1 MGTDMAVAVAMAMVA
16 ALATST
22 TLSHRLLALQMFDKD
37 YQEQIQLFPTNSRAK
52 PGCFSFLLS
61 ITCVSVRVSHLFA
74 QQCTLDL
81 ISVFMRGKGG
91 GGSKIRR
98 RAACLCIMKKMDFI
112 KKMKKIEQLCSCGR
126 YPYIL

>member
-1 MGTDMAVAVAMAMVA
+1 MGADMAVAMAMVA

-52 PGCFSFLLS
+52 PGCFSFFLS

-91 GGSKIRR
+91 GVKNT
-98 RAACLCIMKKMDFI
+98 K
-112 KKMKKIEQLCSCGR
+112 ESCMSLYYEENGFH
-126 YPYIL
+126 